1 MPPLDRP
8 WLSSYSPGVPADVD
22 IPDEPI
28 TRALDRTVAD
38 LPDRVAVDFQG
49 RALTYRELGHEVSKA
64 AGALLALGV
73 TPGERVAIA
82 MPNCTSHLIAFY
94 AALRI
99 GAIVVEHNPLYTA
112 SELEHQLTDSGATTV
127 ICWEKT
133 AATILSVQARTAV
146 RTVVSVDV
154 SRDLRRGQRLAL
166 RLPIAKARHL
176 RAALCAPRPDGA
188 LSWHDAVAAA
198 DPVPTTY
205 PCPASTDVAVLQYTG
220 GTTGTPK
227 AAVLTH
233 RNLVAN
239 SIQAAVWA
247 GVRYG
252 EETIFAILPFFH
264 AFGLT
269 ISAVL
274 SVRYGATLVPFAK
287 FHPEAVLAAQKRR
300 PATFVPGVAPMFDR
314 LAHLAKAQHA
324 DLSSMRLAFAGAMPI
339 SAETAR
345 LWEEVTGGLLIE
357 GWGMTETS
365 PFCLGNPCSDA
376 RRPGFLGLPFPN
388 TEMRVVD
395 IDDPTKDVEPGERGE
410 LLVRGPQ
417 IFAGYWQR
425 PEETAGALL
434 PDGWL
439 RTGDVVV
446 VEDDG
451 FTRLVDR
458 TKEMI
463 VTGGF
468 KVYPSQVEE
477 RLRLMPGVA
486 DVAVVGLPG
495 GDLGE
500 KVVAA
505 VVLAAGATG
514 VDLAAIRDWGAEHL
528 ARYALPREL
537 VILTELPRSAIG
549 KVLRRVVRDQ
559 LVSAAA
565 A

>member
-1 MPPLDRP
+1 MAPLDRP

-28 TRALDRTVAD
+28 VAGLDRTVAE

-49 RALTYRELGHEVSKA
+49 QSLTYRELGRQVGKA

-73 TPGERVAIA
+73 APGERVAIA
-82 MPNCTSHLIAFY
+82 LPNCTSHVIAFY

-112 SELEHQLTDSGATTV
+112 SELEYQLRDSGATTV
-127 ICWEKT
+127 ICWDKT
-133 AATILSVQARTAV
+133 TATILSVQDRTDV
-146 RTVVSVDV
+146 RTVLSVDV
-154 SRDLRRGQRLAL
+154 SRDLPLGQRLAL
-166 RLPIAKARHL
+166 HLPIPKARHL
-176 RAALCAPRPDGA
+176 RAALCAPRPA
-188 LSWHDAVAAA
+188 RTLSWHDTVADAA
-198 DPVPTTY
+198 TLPTTH
-205 PCPASTDVAVLQYTG
+205 PSPVSTDIALLQYTG

-233 RNLVAN
+233 RNLVTN
-239 SIQAAVWA
+239 SIQAATWA

-252 EETIFAILPFFH
+252 EETIYAILPFFH

-269 ISAVL
+269 LCAVL
-274 SVRYGATLVPFAK
+274 SVRYGATLVAFAK
-287 FHPEAVLAAQKRR
+287 FHPEAVLAAQRRR

-314 LAHLAKAQHA
+314 LARLAQAQHA
-324 DLSSMRLAFAGAMPI
+324 DLSSVRLAFAGAMPI

-365 PFCLGNPCSDA
+365 PFCLGNPCTDA

-395 IDDPTKDVEPGERGE
+395 IDDPTKDVAPGDRGE

-425 PEETAGALL
+425 PEESAQVLL

-451 FTRLVDR
+451 FARLVDR

-468 KVYPSQVEE
+468 KVYPSQVED

-514 VDLAAIRDWGAEHL
+514 IDLAAIRDWGAEHL

-549 KVLRRVVRDQ
+549 KVMRRVVRDQ
-559 LVSAAA
+559 LVNAAA
-565 A
+565 V